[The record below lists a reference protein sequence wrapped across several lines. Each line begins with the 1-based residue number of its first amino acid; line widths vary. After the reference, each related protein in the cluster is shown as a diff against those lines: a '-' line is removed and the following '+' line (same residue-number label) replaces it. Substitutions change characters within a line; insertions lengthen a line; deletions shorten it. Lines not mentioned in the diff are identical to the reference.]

1 MPWSHPGHSVLLCT
15 KSQKKVTGAAKVP
28 RLGTVWAF
36 VETKAEEIIVGI
48 FVVVMTVL
56 VFYQVVMRYVF
67 SAPTSWSDEIAVYCM
82 LWSVYLSTS
91 WAVRER
97 AHIRVMNLLP
107 KFMATPMTIFS
118 DLIWFTFAIFLT
130 WQSVLLHL
138 SLWEYPFN
146 SPVLDIAQKWPYL
159 CLVVG
164 FGLMTLRL
172 IQVYYRWIKYG
183 EPLLGD
189 TEHGETIHD

>member
-1 MPWSHPGHSVLLCT
+1 MT
-15 KSQKKVTGAAKVP
+15 AATIW
-28 RLGTVWAF
+28 RF
-36 VETKAEEIIVGI
+36 VESKAEEIFVGI
-48 FVVVMTVL
+48 CVVIMTVL
-56 VFYQVVMRYVF
+56 VFFQVVMRYVF
-67 SAPTSWSDEIAVYCM
+67 EAPTSWSDEIAVYAM

-97 AHIRVMNLLP
+97 AHIRVMNLINLFP
-107 KFMATPMTIFS
+107 GKMKTGLTVLS
-118 DLIWFTFAIFLT
+118 DLIWFAFAIFLT
-130 WQSVLLHL
+130 WQSVLLHI

-172 IQVYYRWIKYG
+172 IQVYYRWIKFG
-183 EPLLGD
+183 EPLLHRPEEEEIIYD
-189 TEHGETIHD
+189 